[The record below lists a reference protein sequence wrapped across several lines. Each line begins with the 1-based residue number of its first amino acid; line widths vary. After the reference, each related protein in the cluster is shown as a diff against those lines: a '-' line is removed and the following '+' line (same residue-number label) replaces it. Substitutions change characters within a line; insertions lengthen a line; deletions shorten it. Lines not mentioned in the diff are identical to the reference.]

1 MKAKLVSISIVS
13 LLIGVLVAA
22 SLSIWGYTRC
32 YGPGAKRETKQAA
45 KEWFEKEIQHFRTA
59 DAQKDAADA
68 VSRGDTNYF
77 GVMGI
82 GLLIPGITNQSVLFS
97 VLEQKQYRVIPGTSD
112 TIFSKLDQEYN
123 YAAND
128 YAKAYNQALERLIS
142 TNGLSLPLNP

>member
-13 LLIGVLVAA
+13 LLISVMVAV
-22 SLSIWGYTRC
+22 SLAIWGSSRC

-59 DAQKDAADA
+59 DAQKDAAAA
-68 VSRGDTNYF
+68 VSRGDTNYY

-82 GLLIPGITNQSVLFS
+82 GLLIPGITNQSLLFS

-128 YAKAYNQALERLIS
+128 YAKVYNQALEKLIS
-142 TNGLSLPLNP
+142 TNRLSLPSNP